1 MPSYR
6 RVSGGDPI
14 SADVLPR
21 KKTRS
26 NTVGCCTICKWVG
39 IVFGLFLIFL
49 IYQGV
54 AAFFDAFIH
63 PYREAYQ
70 SADVS
75 EGKGIKPLFNNL
87 TVFDIEATLWLNVT
101 GYLQHNP
108 DLGEQWQHLKLE
120 TYQRGN
126 RNITEAVVFNDI
138 VFKGLKIQ
146 SKEHTSVKVRLP
158 SAPFFQDPAL
168 GPHLRSTF
176 MLVPRSGVDIP
187 PDAKFDAAYSAL
199 PPALLPGRPRP
210 GMDIGAAWDA
220 KAKRTNIADLSSV
233 YGVASAE
240 GQNFFYR
247 RRRQLQWPSKRPLKD
262 ESLPVIF
269 LNYTYLST
277 KPGAAENPN
286 ALGQKDS
293 SIWLQNG
300 TTYISKQARF
310 LSTRNRIAINGEL
323 PVFENWLFMNQKD
336 FIGKDMANC
345 LAGYPGRNFPP
356 CDPTRGLNGPTM
368 FHIDRLWFSNLISF
382 SDEDADDSWNLQN
395 PIVRYA
401 PAMISLDT
409 STVSKYRL
417 ELPDFG
423 TSGATEMEM
432 KGVIEYDWELYY
444 APTNL
449 LFKGRQDLQY
459 RNYEMFQDR
468 FPINL
473 PASAQLK
480 PNMSAAEAS
489 IHFAMSGER
498 SHPHHR
504 PWRHFLSDVLF
515 LIFTFVGC
523 LFDVRY
529 WANRS
534 TTTGISIPATLTAVS
549 SNFIFVGH
557 MIFKKDSNSMLA
569 MLTLLP
575 LLTVIAC
582 CKLFVALRL
591 ERVGWRI
598 RRYPAS
604 HRERASSR
612 LDSKPLLW
620 IALPA
625 GFLVFH
631 LTGILGF
638 VKLRSAMGDSTQ
650 SDSTNWYLSCLG
662 FALDHAAC
670 VGQIRLN
677 YKSKTFAGGSRVT
690 LFLQSVYKVV
700 IDLLLKHVYAI
711 SGHIESRPE
720 LTLADLVW
728 PALVVTQAYQA
739 LVFPSVDQDA
749 QDEDEE

>member
-63 PYREAYQ
+63 PYRKAYQ

-138 VFKGLKIQ
+138 VFKGLQIQ

-220 KAKRTNIADLSSV
+220 KVKRTNVADLSSV

-240 GQNFFYR
+240 GQNFFYK
-247 RRRQLQWPSKRPLKD
+247 RRRQLQWPNKRPFKN
-262 ESLPVIF
+262 ESLPVVF
-269 LNYTYLST
+269 LNYTYPST
-277 KPGAAENPN
+277 TSGAAENQN
-286 ALGQKDS
+286 ALGQEDS
-293 SIWLQNG
+293 SIWLKNG

-323 PVFENWLFMNQKD
+323 PVFENRLFMNQKD
-336 FIGKDMANC
+336 FIGRDM
-345 LAGYPGRNFPP
+345 
-356 CDPTRGLNGPTM
+356 
-368 FHIDRLWFSNLISF
+368 H
-382 SDEDADDSWNLQN
+382 
-395 PIVRYA
+395 PIMRYA

-409 STVSKYRL
+409 SAVSKYRL

-444 APTNL
+444 APTNI

-549 SNFIFVGH
+549 STFIFVGH

-575 LLTVIAC
+575 LLTVTAC
-582 CKLFVALRL
+582 CRLFVALRL

-612 LDSKPLLW
+612 LDTKPLLW

-625 GFLVFH
+625 GFLVVH
-631 LTGILGF
+631 LTDILGF
-638 VKLRSAMGDSTQ
+638 VKLRPALGDSTQ
-650 SDSTNWYLSCLG
+650 SGSTNRYLRCLG
-662 FALDHAAC
+662 SALDHAAY

-677 YKSKTFAGGSRVT
+677 YKSKTFAGESRVT
-690 LFLQSVYKVV
+690 LFLQSVYKVL
-700 IDLLLKHVYAI
+700 IDMLLKHVYAI
-711 SGHIESRPE
+711 SGHIENRPE

-728 PALVVTQAYQA
+728 PALVVMQAYQA